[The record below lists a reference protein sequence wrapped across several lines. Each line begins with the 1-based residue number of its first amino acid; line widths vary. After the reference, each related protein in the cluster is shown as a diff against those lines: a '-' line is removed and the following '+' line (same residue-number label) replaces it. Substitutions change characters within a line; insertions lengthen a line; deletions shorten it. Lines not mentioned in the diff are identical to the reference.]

1 MCGIFSLL
9 NANTIAPDVIQNFQK
24 GKPRGPEVSIIRIF
38 LNSIIFGF
46 HRLAINGLTKM
57 ADQPLNVSNCVL
69 ICNGEIYNYKHL
81 YSLIDVKKFSQ
92 SDCEIIIHLYKKYG
106 IFQTLQMLDGVFAFV
121 LLDLETKEVFVARDT
136 FGVRPLF
143 KSFFNNNVYGFT
155 SEMKTV
161 VNLNPINVVPFKPG
175 TFSKF
180 IITTIK
186 AKAIWKPIFNNKPFT
201 IMNNSIDYTIKDN
214 NMACRIIKEKLEQA
228 VSKRVLTTERPI
240 ACLLS
245 GGLDSS
251 LITALVNKYYPKD
264 QLETYSIGLKGSED
278 LRYAQIVADFLKTK
292 HTEIVVTEENFLA
305 AIPET
310 IQAIESFDTTTVRAS
325 VGNYLVSK
333 YIKKHSKAKVIFNG
347 DGSDEVTGG
356 YLYFHAAPDPIEFD
370 KENRRLLTDIHLFDV
385 LRSDRSISS
394 NGLEPRTPFLDKS
407 FVQTYLSIPPNL
419 RAHGC
424 NGQCEKFLLRKA
436 FENDSLLPREVLF
449 RQKEG
454 FSDGVSSLKKAWYE
468 IIADHVKTDPSV
480 LKIINTPYSYLKYI
494 KKSKDSNGDFIYLP
508 AFNPPKTLEQIYY
521 RKLFCIFY
529 KDFCEGV
536 PYFWMPQF
544 IKNATDASART
555 LKFHKKS
562 EEPTPSRKPP
572 TPPPAAPPTPPPT
585 PAPAAS
591 STPSASARPQQPV
604 QTNLPFSHNI
614 IAKMR
619 RVGSK

>member
-1 MCGIFSLL
+1 
-9 NANTIAPDVIQNFQK
+9 
-24 GKPRGPEVSIIRIF
+24 
-38 LNSIIFGF
+38 
-46 HRLAINGLTKM
+46 
-57 ADQPLNVSNCVL
+57 
-69 ICNGEIYNYKHL
+69 
-81 YSLIDVKKFSQ
+81 
-92 SDCEIIIHLYKKYG
+92 
-106 IFQTLQMLDGVFAFV
+106 
-121 LLDLETKEVFVARDT
+121 
-136 FGVRPLF
+136 
-143 KSFFNNNVYGFT
+143 
-155 SEMKTV
+155 
-161 VNLNPINVVPFKPG
+161 
-175 TFSKF
+175 
-180 IITTIK
+180 
-186 AKAIWKPIFNNKPFT
+186 
-201 IMNNSIDYTIKDN
+201 MNNSIDYTIKDN
-214 NMACRIIKEKLEQA
+214 NMAYRIIKEKLEQA
-228 VSKRVLTTERPI
+228 VFKRVLTTERPI

-251 LITALVNKYYPKD
+251 LITALVKKYYPKD

-278 LRYAQIVADFLKTK
+278 LRYAQMVADFLQTK

-310 IQAIESFDTTTVRAS
+310 IRAIESFDTTTVRAS

-333 YIKKHSKAKVIFNG
+333 YIKEHSEAKVIFNG
-347 DGSDEVTGG
+347 DGADEVAGG

-436 FENDSLLPREVLF
+436 FENDSLLPKEVLF

-454 FSDGVSSLKKAWYE
+454 FSDGVSTPKKAWYE
-468 IIADHVKTDPSV
+468 IIADHVKTDPTV
-480 LKIINTPYSYLKYI
+480 LKIINTPYSYLKHI
-494 KKSKDSNGDFIYLP
+494 KKEQNSKGDFIYLP

-521 RKLFCIFY
+521 RKVFCNLY

-536 PYFWMPQF
+536 PYFWMPKF

-562 EEPTPSRKPP
+562 EKQEEQKQI
-572 TPPPAAPPTPPPT
+572 PAAPPAPLPSTPLPSAPLPSAPLPSAPLPSAPTPPT
-585 PAPAAS
+585 
-591 STPSASARPQQPV
+591 QPI

-614 IAKMR
+614 ITKMR
-619 RVGSK
+619 RAGSK